1 MQAELPLRDVQIPAA
16 ISWWPPAIGW
26 WILAILIP
34 LSLYLLF
41 KLYRRLTRKTALKA
55 AKKYLQALQQD
66 TSLSELEKL
75 QALSKL
81 MRRTAI
87 SLYPRNDVAGL
98 VGSEWLTFLDKSMP
112 AAQFNSATGRL
123 LTDSLY
129 RSPSKL
135 DALAPL
141 FALCASWLEQ
151 QKEPKI

>member
-1 MQAELPLRDVQIPAA
+1 MQSELPLRDVQIPAA

-26 WILAILIP
+26 WVLAILIP

-41 KLYRRLTRKTALKA
+41 RLYRRLTRKTALKA
-55 AKKYLQALQQD
+55 AKKYFKVLQQD
-66 TSLSELEKL
+66 TELSELEKL

-98 VGSEWLTFLDKSMP
+98 VGNQWLNFLDNSMP
-112 AAQFNSATGRL
+112 TPQFSSDTGRL

-129 RSPSKL
+129 RSPTKL
-135 DALAPL
+135 EALTPL
-141 FALCASWLEQ
+141 FALCATWLAQ
-151 QKEPKI
+151 QKEPKT

>member
-41 KLYRRLTRKTALKA
+41 RLYRRLTRKTALKA
-55 AKKYLQALQQD
+55 AKKYFKVLQQD
-66 TSLSELEKL
+66 TDLNEQEKL
-75 QALSKL
+75 QALSTL

-98 VGSEWLTFLDKSMP
+98 VGSEWLSFLDNSMP
-112 AAQFNSATGRL
+112 TAQFSSKTGQL
-123 LTDSLY
+123 LTDALY
-129 RSPSKL
+129 RSPTKL
-135 DALAPL
+135 ESLTPL
-141 FALCASWLEQ
+141 FALCATWLAQ
-151 QKEPKI
+151 QKEPKT